1 MNEMPLPGNNACE
14 QILGWQIGAGLGD
27 QPAILAG
34 TRTLTYA
41 QLCGLVNRIGNALR
55 GAGVGRSDRVTL
67 LTKDSPE
74 MVATYLAV
82 LKIGAV
88 AVAVNTRASGED
100 LAHFLTDTACKAFV
114 FDPEFSPIYSAAAG
128 LTTHR
133 PALLIDDVAGF
144 AAGHDDSLETA
155 PVLATD
161 QAFWIYTSGTT
172 GKSKAAIHCHR
183 MVSIA
188 HLHLRENLGV
198 KPGDKL
204 FSSSKLF
211 FAFALGHCLIGGL
224 KCGATII
231 LHDEWPDGP
240 SIAAV
245 VERHR
250 PDLMFCVPTLYRN
263 LLRDGYAATPPFTA
277 IRRYVSAG
285 EKLPEGL
292 SRQWEAASGSPILEG
307 IGTSETVF
315 LMLVNTPTAHRA
327 GSAGRPVPWAEVQL
341 RDQDGGV
348 VTTPDEPGVLW
359 VRAASVAAGYW
370 NQPEKTAAAFVD
382 GWYCTGDLF
391 SFDAEG
397 WWYHQGR
404 ADDMLKISGQ
414 WVNPTEIE
422 ERAIEVPGVAEA
434 AVVGVANEDGL
445 VRLGLV
451 LVAQG
456 GANEKLLAPAVQ
468 EHLTKHLSIYKCPRR
483 IAFVDEMPRT
493 ATGKLQRFRLRQLLM
508 EEQA

>member
-1 MNEMPLPGNNACE
+1 MNEIPLPTNNACE
-14 QILGWQIGAGLGD
+14 QILGWQLGAGLAD
-27 QPAILAG
+27 SPAILAG
-34 TRTLTYA
+34 DRVLTFG
-41 QLCGLVNRIGNALR
+41 QLCSLVNRIGNALR
-55 GAGVGRSDRVTL
+55 AGGVNQGQRVML

-74 MVATYLAV
+74 MVAAYLAA

-88 AVAVNTRASGED
+88 AVAVNTRASAED
-100 LAHFLTDTACKAFV
+100 LAHFLTDTACKAFIY
-114 FDPEFSPIYSAAAG
+114 DPEFAGIYSTAANLAA
-128 LTTHR
+128 HR
-133 PALLIDDVAGF
+133 PTLLIDDVSAF
-144 AAGHDDSLETA
+144 AAGQDDRLEA
-155 PVLATD
+155 VPVHPAD

-183 MVSIA
+183 MVGIA

-240 SIAAV
+240 GVAAV
-245 VERHR
+245 VDRHR

-263 LLRDGYAATPPFTA
+263 LLRDGYAATPSFTS
-277 IRRYVSAG
+277 IRHYVSAG

-292 SRQWEAASGSPILEG
+292 SRQWQAASGSPILEG

-315 LMLVNTPTAHRA
+315 LVLVNTPSAHRP
-327 GSAGRPVPWAEVQL
+327 GSSGRPVPWAEVQL
-341 RDQDGGV
+341 RSQDGGD

-391 SFDAEG
+391 SFDGEG

-434 AVVGVANEDGL
+434 AVVGIANADGL

-456 GANEKLLAPAVQ
+456 GANEKLLGAAVQ

-493 ATGKLQRFRLRQLLM
+493 ATGKLQRFRLRQLLA
-508 EEQA
+508 EE